1 MSAFTSEYVSLMIAR
16 NMFYKETQKMS
27 FCLGEETHDIN
38 MKGVTVL
45 LTMRMKKMKKTK
57 VVK

>member
-1 MSAFTSEYVSLMIAR
+1 MSAFTSEYVSLMMAR
-16 NMFYKETQKMS
+16 NMF
-27 FCLGEETHDIN
+27 CGEGTR
-38 MKGVTVL
+38 KGVSEGECVTTAGDYTP

>member
-16 NMFYKETQKMS
+16 NMFCMER
-27 FCLGEETHDIN
+27 IR
-38 MKGVTVL
+38 KGVVL
-45 LTMRMKKMKKTK
+45 EGVCVNNNKPDYTGLTMRMKKMKKTK